1 MIRSVRKRS
10 GLLIFLCCA
19 VYFTSYLTRHN
30 YAAALVEIV
39 RDMGIDKE
47 TGSCAL
53 TGMFVTY
60 GAGQLFSGWL
70 GDRFS
75 PRTVIAVGI
84 FATSLCNF
92 GMVFL
97 SDIIGMTVLWCIN
110 GFAQAML
117 WPPLV
122 RIMTENL
129 DDGNYRKASLLVSIA
144 ASVGSIAVYLLVPA
158 CIAASG
164 WRSAFLVPALI
175 GVCVA
180 FVWIFSEKRCESPT
194 KIQKND
200 DAARGADGHWVRHI
214 IHATGLVPIILGIV
228 LQGMLRDG
236 ITTWMPAY
244 IADNYSFGTDMSV
257 LTTVVLPIFGIVSIS
272 AASLLQKKVGS
283 DLTASTLL
291 FGLACLS
298 GVILRLLGQTGAAVS
313 VVCMMLITGCMHGV
327 NMLLISR
334 LPAYF
339 SGYGKVSTISGVLNT
354 FTYVGSALSSYGF
367 AAISER
373 RGWEFTTG
381 IWALI
386 ALFGTVCCGSVI
398 GRWNRFAKRKSES
411 VR

>member
-1 MIRSVRKRS
+1 MIKSGSKRT

-39 RDMGIDKE
+39 RDMKIDKE

-60 GAGQLFSGWL
+60 GVGQLLSGWL

-75 PRTVIAVGI
+75 PRIVIAAGV

-92 GMVFL
+92 GMGFL
-97 SDIIGMTVLWCIN
+97 SDIIGMTALWCVN

-122 RIMTENL
+122 RIMAENL
-129 DDGNYRKASLLVSIA
+129 DDRDYRKASLLVSIA

-158 CIAASG
+158 CIAVSG
-164 WRSAFLVPALI
+164 WRSAFFVPALI
-175 GVCVA
+175 GVSVA
-180 FVWIFSEKRCESPT
+180 FVWIFLERRCELPMKT
-194 KIQKND
+194 QKSDN
-200 DAARGADGHWVRHI
+200 ARVADGHGVRHI

-244 IADNYSFGTDMSV
+244 IADNYSFGTDMSI

-298 GVILRLLGQTGAAVS
+298 GVILRLFGQTGAVVS
-313 VVCMMLITGCMHGV
+313 VVCMMLITGCMHGI

-339 SGYGKVSTISGVLNT
+339 AGYGRVSTMSGVLNA

-386 ALFGTVCCGSVI
+386 ALFGTLCCGSVI
-398 GRWNRFAKRKSES
+398 RRWNRFAKKGK
-411 VR
+411 

>member
-1 MIRSVRKRS
+1 MINSARKRS

-39 RDMGIDKE
+39 RNMGIDKE
-47 TGSCAL
+47 TGSYAL

-70 GDRFS
+70 GDRVS
-75 PRTVIAVGI
+75 PRIVITVGV

-92 GMVFL
+92 GMGFL
-97 SDIIGMTVLWCIN
+97 SDIVGMTVLWCVN

-122 RIMTENL
+122 RIMAENL
-129 DDGNYRKASLLVSIA
+129 DDGNYRMASLLVSIA
-144 ASVGSIAVYLLVPA
+144 ASVGSVAVYLLVPA
-158 CIAASG
+158 CIATSG
-164 WRSAFLVPALI
+164 WRSAFFVPALI

-180 FVWIFSEKRCESPT
+180 FVWIFFEKRCESPT

-200 DAARGADGHWVRHI
+200 DGEDSGGRCMFGQI
-214 IHATGLVPIILGIV
+214 IRASGLVPIILGIV

-298 GVILRLLGQTGAAVS
+298 GVILRLFGQTGAVVS
-313 VVCMMLITGCMHGV
+313 VVCMMLITGCMHGI

-339 SGYGKVSTISGVLNT
+339 SGYGRVSTMSGILNT
-354 FTYVGSALSSYGF
+354 FTYVGSAFSSYGF
-367 AAISER
+367 AVISER

-381 IWALI
+381 VWALI
-386 ALFGTVCCGSVI
+386 AFLGTVCCGSVI
-398 GRWNRFAKRKSES
+398 GIWNRFAKAKR
-411 VR
+411 

>member
-1 MIRSVRKRS
+1 MINSARKRYA
-10 GLLIFLCCA
+10 LLIFLCCA

-39 RDMGIDKE
+39 RNMGIDKE
-47 TGSCAL
+47 TGSYAL

-70 GDRFS
+70 GDRVS
-75 PRTVIAVGI
+75 PRIVITVGV

-92 GMVFL
+92 GMGFL
-97 SDIIGMTVLWCIN
+97 SDIVGMTALWCVN

-122 RIMTENL
+122 RIMAENL

-144 ASVGSIAVYLLVPA
+144 ASVGSVAVYLLVPA
-158 CIAASG
+158 CIATSG
-164 WRSAFLVPALI
+164 WRSAFFVPALI

-180 FVWIFSEKRCESPT
+180 FVWFFFEKCCESPT
-194 KIQKND
+194 KIQKTD
-200 DAARGADGHWVRHI
+200 DGEDSGGRCMFGQI
-214 IHATGLVPIILGIV
+214 IRASGLVPIILGIV

-298 GVILRLLGQTGAAVS
+298 GVILRLFGQTGAVVS
-313 VVCMMLITGCMHGV
+313 VVCMMLITGCMHGI

-339 SGYGKVSTISGVLNT
+339 SGYGRVSTMSGILNT
-354 FTYVGSALSSYGF
+354 FTYVGSAFSSYGF
-367 AAISER
+367 AVISER

-381 IWALI
+381 VWALI
-386 ALFGTVCCGSVI
+386 AFLGTVCCGSVI
-398 GRWNRFAKRKSES
+398 GIWNRFAKAKR
-411 VR
+411 